1 MSSPTAADAEADDE
15 DALGSRV
22 QGLLTGEDA
31 TAADSSGAASRRE
44 RRRQRRAERSRE
56 PIVELSTVVHG
67 LASLY
72 PYEVETS
79 DELADSLSFL
89 QSEFRAE
96 TVVRAGYG
104 AGMVSLFA
112 LVPLVLSPLPLP
124 AVGLLMLLFPLG
136 VIHGVHS
143 APHVLADL
151 RRTRALG
158 DTPNLIGRAVL
169 RMQIQPATE
178 NAVRFA
184 AETGRGPLAES
195 LSAHIDRSIG
205 TPRTGLTSFADEWA
219 EEFPAIRRSAA
230 LLVTAQDA
238 PEGERGRTLD
248 RALSAILDGTRNQ
261 MAEFTSAIQGPTTAL
276 YAFGVMLPM
285 ALVALIPAAT
295 LAGYPVSI
303 WVFVV
308 LYNLTLPLILLAA
321 SAWLLTRRPVA
332 FPPPQ
337 VTRAHPDVPD
347 RVTQPLLIGLGVGGF
362 AFGLLHFA
370 GLLGSVPPLAP
381 AASILGPVSH
391 LGPIVGI
398 GLGLGSFLLAAYQ
411 PIKDV
416 RDYVR
421 DVEEHL
427 VDALYLVGRQVDED
441 EAVESAIAHAGD
453 RVPEE
458 TGEVF
463 DDAAGIQRR
472 LRTSVHA
479 AFLGDYGALK
489 DIPSPRAEGTAS
501 LLSIA
506 ADEGQ
511 PAGRAIVSMAD
522 HLEELQEVEGET
534 KRALATVTNTLEH
547 TASFFGPMVGGATV
561 GLAGGMVGEG
571 AAAADVEP
579 MPVEP
584 LGVVV
589 GVYVITLCFI
599 LTALSIGLR
608 HGLDRSLVGY
618 KIGQSLVFAVPIYA
632 MTLYIVGSIM

>member
-1 MSSPTAADAEADDE
+1 M
-15 DALGSRV
+15 
-22 QGLLTGEDA
+22 
-31 TAADSSGAASRRE
+31 
-44 RRRQRRAERSRE
+44 
-56 PIVELSTVVHG
+56 VELSTIVHG

-89 QSEFRAE
+89 QSEYQPE
-96 TVVRAGYG
+96 TVVRAGFG
-104 AGMVSLFA
+104 AGILSVFL
-112 LVPLVLSPLPLP
+112 LVPLLLSPLPLL
-124 AVGLLMLLFPLG
+124 AVGVLMVLFPLG
-136 VIHGVHS
+136 IIHGVHS
-143 APHVLADL
+143 APHVLADF

-158 DTPNLIGRAVL
+158 DTPNLIGRVVL

-303 WVFVV
+303 WVFVI
-308 LYNLTLPLILLAA
+308 LYNLTLPLLLLAA

-332 FPPPQ
+332 FPPPA

-347 RVTQPLLIGLGVGGF
+347 RVTKPLLIGLLVGGF
-362 AFGLLHFA
+362 AFGLLEFGA
-370 GLLGSVPPLAP
+370 LVGRLPPLAP
-381 AASILGPVSH
+381 VASVLEPVSY
-391 LGPIVGI
+391 LAPIVGF
-398 GLGLGSFLLAAYQ
+398 GLGLGAFLLAAYR

-441 EAVESAIAHAGD
+441 EAVESAVAHAGD

-463 DDAAGIQRR
+463 EDAAGIQRR
-472 LRTSVHA
+472 LRTSVHE
-479 AFLGDYGALK
+479 AFLGDYGALE

-522 HLEELQEVEGET
+522 HLEELQEVEAET
-534 KRALATVTNTLEH
+534 KRSLATVTGTLEH
-547 TASFFGPMVGGATV
+547 TASFFAPMVGGATV
-561 GLAGGMVGEG
+561 GLAAGMVGEG

-584 LGVVV
+584 LGIVV
-589 GVYVITLCFI
+589 GIYVVTLCFI

-618 KIGQSLVFAVPIYA
+618 RIGQSLVAAIPIYLF
-632 MTLYIVGSIM
+632 TLSIVGSIM

>member
-1 MSSPTAADAEADDE
+1 MSSPTAADAEEGSEDD
-15 DALGSRV
+15 LGSRV
-22 QGLLTGEDA
+22 QGFLTGQEADA
-31 TAADSSGAASRRE
+31 AGSSGAASRRE

-89 QSEFRAE
+89 QSEYRAE

-104 AGMVSLFA
+104 AGMLSLFA
-112 LVPLVLSPLPLP
+112 LVPLIMSPLPLS
-124 AVGLLMLLFPLG
+124 AVAFLMLLLPLG

-143 APHVLADL
+143 TPHVLADL

-184 AETGRGPLAES
+184 ADTGRGPLAES

-261 MAEFTSAIQGPTTAL
+261 MAAFTSAIQGPTTAL

-337 VTRAHPDVPD
+337 VSRAHPDVPD
-347 RVTQPLLIGLGVGGF
+347 RVTKPLLIGLGVGGF
-362 AFGLLHFA
+362 AFGLLQFA
-370 GLLGSVPPLAP
+370 GLVGRVPPLAP
-381 AASILGPVSH
+381 VASVVGPVSH
-391 LGPIVGI
+391 LAPIVAL

-411 PIKDV
+411 PIKNV

-463 DDAAGIQRR
+463 ADAAGIQRR
-472 LRTSVHA
+472 LRTSVHE

-584 LGVVV
+584 LGIVV